1 MSEELTPLLLKAL
14 RSLSA
19 EERERVMAELL
30 AARLGA
36 PEIQPTGIGALGAEV
51 LPLPEGAAAP
61 HPLAKGEHLSALRQ
75 SLAMEAGGPWQTVP
89 VRLPVELHD
98 RLKQW
103 CHTNDF
109 TMAVVLRGLVA
120 RFLDQFGAEAE
131 PAQLPRR

>member
-1 MSEELTPLLLKAL
+1 MPGELTPLLVKAL

-19 EERERVMAELL
+19 EEQERVMAELL

-36 PEIQPTGIGALGAEV
+36 PEVQPTGIGALQAEV
-51 LPLPEGAAAP
+51 LPLPEEAAASRLLP
-61 HPLAKGEHLSALRQ
+61 KGEHLLALRQ

-103 CHTNDF
+103 CQANDF

-120 RFLDQFGAEAE
+120 RFLDQFPSQPE
-131 PAQLPRR
+131 PAQPRR